1 MAFSLNVG
9 IVCGVARMAP
19 SPEQVRLPALSTSAS
34 ATTVQKPGASEGE
47 LVRSASQTEVRSS
60 QPGPKPKTGLV
71 TVRFRGDHGISFEGT
86 RVSHSVLQ
94 AWMLGVRPGWTAL
107 SVDGQAV
114 QTKEDIEDALQ
125 AAVEREKRYV
135 VCFEKG
141 QGKFGTEAKEKAER
155 AKRQLAKLRK
165 EFRFQGWIERPE
177 HRGTTF
183 AQIERVYSCLEENC
197 SIWVDH
203 LPAKMSKTSGKP
215 LRMDFLNF
223 YHLSNYLILPVT
235 KPRRCSFV
243 EMMASQPQT
252 PSWFVSHWWGSPVQG
267 FAESVGKHV
276 ATRGFTTE
284 SSYWIWAFACR
295 LHEKHSEICETPAQA
310 LFYKPMETC
319 KFKLLLIIDQQ
330 ATCFKRAWCL
340 YETAMTVDTNL
351 AMVDVAC
358 INGFAA
364 ELITHGLTED
374 EEKME
379 TQRPGHGVRAKLAR
393 EANFPMEI
401 AEAGLGVQVE
411 KSEAWSEE
419 DKKLILHSIASYDRE
434 EQRKLENAEARL
446 RARLATAFW
455 PRVARPDKDARG
467 PPTKRVAKA
476 LSCIQEDARRRSLAM
491 HVQGLSSEY
500 VHMLADSLPPNL
512 IELTLNLRCSAMKD
526 EDVELLAQALPKQ
539 LKELKLDLTGCQGL
553 TDAGIQHL
561 ANNLNFE
568 ETAVYIHLAETGVSK
583 DMQDWYAA
591 EAAKNEE
598 NGQNGQLKNVSRAL
612 HMSLCLDP
620 VMSEPYRRTMVS
632 AATLLGKVLTDDAEE
647 RAKAALRAL
656 DSFGEKARMALGADA
671 QQRAK
676 ELEAAMQQA
685 EDERKAKE
693 VQKAQKAAQKEEA

>member
-1 MAFSLNVG
+1 MG
-9 IVCGVARMAP
+9 P
-19 SPEQVRLPALSTSAS
+19 STEQVRLPALGTSAS
-34 ATTVQKPGASEGE
+34 AVAVGQKQGANEGE
-47 LVRSASQTEVRSS
+47 LVRAASQADLRSS
-60 QPGPKPKTGLV
+60 KSTPKPKTGLV
-71 TVRFRGDHGISFEGT
+71 TVKFRGDHGISFEGT

-165 EFRFQGWIERPE
+165 EFRFQGWIERAE
-177 HRGTTF
+177 HRGTTL
-183 AQIERVYSCLEENC
+183 AQIERVFACLEENC
-197 SIWVDH
+197 SAWVDH

-215 LRMDFLNF
+215 LRIDFLNF
-223 YHLSNYLILPVT
+223 YHLSNYLILPLT

-243 EMMASQPQT
+243 EMMTNQAQT
-252 PSWFVSHWWGSPVQG
+252 PSWFLSHWWGTPVQG
-267 FAESVGKHV
+267 FVESVGKHA
-276 ATRGFTTE
+276 ATRGLSAD
-284 SSYWIWAFACR
+284 SSYWTWAFACR
-295 LHEKHSEICETPAQA
+295 LPEKQSEICEIPSQA

-319 KFKLLLIIDQQ
+319 KFKLLLVIDQQ
-330 ATCFKRAWCL
+330 AVCFKRSWCL

-358 INGFAA
+358 IHSTGA
-364 ELITHGLTED
+364 ELITHGLTEE

-379 TQRPGHGVRAKLAR
+379 TQRPGYGVRSKLAR
-393 EANFPMEI
+393 EANFPMEV

-411 KSEAWSEE
+411 KSEAWTE
-419 DKKLILHSIASYDRE
+419 DDKSLILHSIASYDRE

-455 PRVARPDKDARG
+455 PRVARPDKDGKAA
-467 PPTKRVAKA
+467 PTNRVAKA

-491 HVQGLSSEY
+491 HLQGLNSEHL
-500 VHMLADSLPPNL
+500 HMLAESLPPNL
-512 IELTLNLRCSAMKD
+512 MELTLNLRCSSLKDDDVAM
-526 EDVELLAQALPKQ
+526 LAQALPRQ
-539 LKELKLDLTGCQGL
+539 LKELKLDLTCCRHL
-553 TDAGIQHL
+553 TDSGIQKL
-561 ANNLNFE
+561 ASRLNFE
-568 ETAVYIHLAETGVSK
+568 ETAVYIRLAETGVSK
-583 DMQDWYAA
+583 DVQDWYAA

-598 NGQNGQLKNVSRAL
+598 NGQNGQLKNVSHAL
-612 HMSLCLDP
+612 HMSLCLNPD
-620 VMSEPYRRTMVS
+620 SSDPYRRTMVPV
-632 AATLLGKVLTDDAEE
+632 ATLLGKVLTDESEE
-647 RAKAALRAL
+647 RAIAALRAL
-656 DSFGEKARMALGADA
+656 ESFGEKARNALGAEA

-685 EDERKAKE
+685 EEDRKAKE
-693 VQKAQKAAQKEEA
+693 ALKAQKAAEKAEKEVTA